1 LINQLTKP
9 EIQEFIEGH
18 LYDDPS
24 SLMLKANH
32 YPDWPMKLIVEQI
45 QAKRKAKSKLPSW
58 FKTRGLIY
66 PLVLSM
72 EQCSSENTARYK
84 MSLINAGLQ
93 MIDLTGGFG
102 VDFAFLSEKFSK
114 AHYVERQAELVEH
127 AQYNFNLLGLTGFEA
142 HHGQSEEFLTSQDN
156 FDLIYLDPARRD
168 DHNEKVVRLEDCD
181 PNVISLLPKLLSKA
195 KQVMLKT
202 SPLLDIKG
210 AIQQLGSVAQVHVIA
225 VANEVKELVFLL
237 DKNADRTP
245 QIHCVNLKGDNKEV
259 FEFTFDAE
267 ERATSSF
274 DQVEAYLYEP
284 NASILKAGAFKAIGN
299 AFGLQKL
306 EANTHLY
313 TSSELVEGFPGR
325 TFRVLDKISLNKK
338 ALKHHF
344 PEMKANITVRNFPMT
359 VAQIRKKSGLKEGGD
374 QYLFGATDQS
384 GKQLVLC
391 EKIDARQHQ

>member
-1 LINQLTKP
+1 MINQLTKP
-9 EIQEFIEGH
+9 EIQEFIQDH

-45 QAKRKAKSKLPSW
+45 QAKRKAKGKLPSW
-58 FKTRGLIY
+58 FKKPGIIY
-66 PLVLSM
+66 PPVLSM

-84 MSLINAGLQ
+84 MNLINPGIQ

-114 AHYVERQAELVEH
+114 AHYVERQAELVAH
-127 AQYNFNLLGLTGFEA
+127 AKYNFSLLGLTGFEA
-142 HHGQSEEFLTSQDN
+142 YHGQSEEFLTSQDDI
-156 FDLIYLDPARRD
+156 DLIYLDPARRN
-168 DHNEKVVRLEDCD
+168 DHNEKVVRLEDCE

-210 AIQQLGSVAQVHVIA
+210 AIHQLGSVAQVHVIA

-237 DKNADRTP
+237 DNNSGRTP
-245 QIHCVNLKGDNKEV
+245 QIHCVNLKGDNEEV

-284 NASILKAGAFKAIGN
+284 NASILKAGAFKSIGN

-306 EANTHLY
+306 DANTHLY
-313 TSSELVEGFPGR
+313 TSSELVEGFAGR

-338 ALKHHF
+338 VLKHHF
-344 PEMKANITVRNFPMT
+344 PDMKANITVRNFPMT

-374 QYLFGATDQS
+374 QYLFGAIDQE
-384 GKQLVLC
+384 GKQMLLC
-391 EKIDARQHQ
+391 KKIEADKYQ